1 MKPNNSRIPRLFL
14 DVELRSDLIPLAKQQ
29 AHYLRRVLRLKAGD
43 SVVLF
48 NGAGDERQATLTNLD
63 GDGLALQII
72 RTLAPLPEPSL
83 EVSLIQALVKADAM
97 DMIVQKAT
105 ELGVRTLI
113 PVSTEFSVVKLDAER
128 AARRVAHWQKIAQS
142 ACEQSGRHRPPT
154 ICSPQQLGTGLTEI
168 APGHVKLALHPG
180 SAQPLHA
187 VSAPTTTPT
196 GVAILIGP
204 EGGLSNG
211 DLQLADD
218 AGFERV
224 TLGPRILRAETAA
237 VAACVLVQSRWGDLR
252 G

>member
-1 MKPNNSRIPRLFL
+1 MKSNNRRIPRLFL
-14 DVELRSDLIPLAKQQ
+14 DVRLRSDLVPLAKHQ

-48 NGAGDERQATLTNLD
+48 NGTGDERQAILKDLD
-63 GDGLALQII
+63 SDRPALQI
-72 RTLAPLPEPSL
+72 TGSLAPLPEPPL
-83 EVSLIQALVKADAM
+83 ELSLIQALVKTDAM

-113 PVSTEFSVVKLDAER
+113 PVSTEFSVVKLDTER
-128 AARRVAHWQKIAQS
+128 AARRVTHWQKIAQS

-168 APGHVKLALHPG
+168 APGHVKVALHPG

-204 EGGLSNG
+204 EGGLSNA

-218 AGFERV
+218 AGFERL

-237 VAACVLVQSRWGDLR
+237 VAACVLVQSRWGDLS

>member
-1 MKPNNSRIPRLFL
+1 MKSNNRRIPRLFL
-14 DVELRSDLIPLAKQQ
+14 DVNLCSDLIPLAKHQ
-29 AHYLRRVLRLKAGD
+29 AHYLRRVLRLKVGD

-48 NGAGDERQATLTNLD
+48 NGTGDEHQATLKNLD
-63 GDGLALQII
+63 SDRPALQII
-72 RTLAPLPEPSL
+72 GTLAPLPEPSL
-83 EVSLIQALVKADAM
+83 ELSLIQALVKTDAM

-113 PVSTEFSVVKLDAER
+113 PVSTEFSVVKLDRER

-154 ICSPQQLGTGLTEI
+154 ICSPQLLAAGLTEI
-168 APGHVKLALHPG
+168 AAQHVKLVLHPD

-187 VSAPTTTPT
+187 VSMPTTPPA

-204 EGGLSNG
+204 EGGFSDG
-211 DLQLADD
+211 DLQQADD
-218 AGFERV
+218 AGFEKLA
-224 TLGPRILRAETAA
+224 LGPRVLRAETAA
-237 VAACVLVQSRWGDLR
+237 VAACALVQSRWGDLS